1 MIVLSIP
8 ENNVNFLQRMVVD
21 VVLSWL
27 HNAIVI
33 FRFNS
38 VMSYSATFL
47 AILKHDS
54 SSSVFFF
61 LWLFPQKNSGNE
73 KCTIFP
79 FDSLSSNL
87 VGTRSEC
94 ERLWKFHVDTCQ
106 RTFPTSSYPA
116 FAQKLM
122 RFLPSP
128 PWESLSPLHIH
139 SKASRHWIVPHST
152 LLQKLLFP
160 SHFGRHP
167 TCNLLTS
174 FQFLGCI
181 FLYLVQF
188 LSLFFL
194 HFFQCHFFPAS
205 PPPTGPSLEE

>member
-33 FRFNS
+33 FRFNR

-47 AILKHDS
+47 AVLKHDF

-61 LWLFPQKNSGNE
+61 LWFFPQKNSGNE
-73 KCTIFP
+73 KCIIFP
-79 FDSLSSNL
+79 FDSLSPNL
-87 VGTRSEC
+87 VGTRSES

-106 RTFPTSSYPA
+106 RTFPTSSYPP

-139 SKASRHWIVPHST
+139 SKVFLT
-152 LLQKLLFP
+152 LNR
-160 SHFGRHP
+160 SSIH
-167 TCNLLTS
+167 TS
-174 FQFLGCI
+174 PK
-181 FLYLVQF
+181 VA
-188 LSLFFL
+188 LSLSL
-194 HFFQCHFFPAS
+194 WPAS
-205 PPPTGPSLEE
+205 HLQPVDIISISLVSFFSI